1 MTRDVDAGPRR
12 AAAPLRRYQAVRWDE
27 PLVTEIGAP
36 GARALAL
43 PPLDPAIAEAGR
55 TALNRI
61 PAGLRR
67 AAPPRLPELSQPE
80 VVRHFLRLSQ
90 MSLGAH
96 LTPDTLGTCT
106 MKYSPIVGE
115 LIARSPKMT
124 ELHPEQDPSTLQG
137 LLELVHRFDL
147 LLREVSGFDAF
158 GFQGGGGSVGIF
170 TSALIIR
177 AWHASRG
184 ELDQRREIITT
195 AYSHPANPAGAAV
208 AGFKVITLMP
218 GERGYAEPEALR
230 AAMSDRT
237 AGLMLTNPEDTGI
250 FNPHVA
256 EFVRMVHEA
265 GGLCA
270 YDQANGN
277 PLLGIAR
284 ARDAGF
290 DLGQFNLHKTFGAP
304 HNSVGPGC
312 SAIGVRADLAR
323 FLPAPIV
330 VRAGDRYALDS
341 DRPESIGRVRSFAG
355 NLQVAVRAYAWLMS
369 LGAEGLRTVAETAV
383 LNNNY
388 LAKQLAT
395 IPGLSVPYEGSG
407 PRLDQIRYSWK
418 ELADETEV
426 GTEDLLRRTTDY
438 GVQPYYTSHN
448 PMIVPEPMTLEPTEM
463 MSRADLDE
471 LAAILTRV
479 AEEARSEPD
488 VVRSAPHRGPIAP
501 LDEAAADD
509 PDRWAMT
516 ARAMRRKWPAG
527 LGRQA
532 ESGGSDSG
540 GDRRD
545 SA

>member
-1 MTRDVDAGPRR
+1 MSGAARQLPSPPHPR
-12 AAAPLRRYQAVRWDE
+12 LRRYQAVRWDE
-27 PLVTEIGAP
+27 PLVTELGAP

-43 PPLDPAIAEAGR
+43 PPLEPAVAHAGAA
-55 TALNRI
+55 ALDRL
-61 PAGLRR
+61 PAALRR
-67 AAPPRLPELSQPE
+67 TTPPNLPQLSQPE

-90 MSLGAH
+90 MTLGAH

-115 LIARSPKMT
+115 LIARSPAMT
-124 ELHPEQDPSTLQG
+124 ELHPEQDPATIQG

-158 GFQGGGGSVGIF
+158 GFQGGGGSLGIF
-170 TSALIIR
+170 TSALIMR
-177 AWHASRG
+177 ACHESRG
-184 ELDQRREIITT
+184 ELEQRREIITT
-195 AYSHPANPAGAAV
+195 AYSHPANAAGAAV
-208 AGFKVITLMP
+208 AGFRVITLMP
-218 GERGYAEPEALR
+218 GERGYAEPDALR
-230 AAMSDRT
+230 AALSERT

-256 EFVRMVHEA
+256 EFVRLVHEA

-277 PLLGIAR
+277 PLLGVAR

-304 HNSVGPGC
+304 HNSIGPGC
-312 SAIGVRADLAR
+312 AAVGVRADLAR
-323 FLPAPIV
+323 FLPAPVV
-330 VRAGDRYALDS
+330 VREGDRYALAS
-341 DRPESIGRVRSFAG
+341 NRPDSIGRVRSFAG
-355 NLQVAVRAYAWLMS
+355 NLQVVVRAYAWLLS

-388 LAKQLAT
+388 LATRLAT

-418 ELADETEV
+418 ELADEADV

-438 GVQPYYTSHN
+438 GVQPYTTSHN
-448 PMIVPEPMTLEPTEM
+448 PMLVPEPMTLEPTEM

-471 LAAILTRV
+471 LAAILARV
-479 AEEARSEPD
+479 ADEARTDPAL
-488 VVRSAPHRGPIAP
+488 VRSAPHAGPIGP

-509 PDRWAMT
+509 PARWAMT
-516 ARAMRRKWPAG
+516 WRALQRKWPAG
-527 LGRQA
+527 LGRQPG
-532 ESGGSDSG
+532 SGDGA
-540 GDRRD
+540 DRTGPR
-545 SA
+545 